1 MSTKERLSKLNDALR
16 QVAIEIV
23 VTETNLRDLKDQE
36 LIIRG
41 QISEREFDA
50 APAPIATLPIFR
62 SEEKLQ
68 EALDNRGKGFFGED
82 EADIIVQ
89 RQQVFEREAL
99 KKVNYINDETD

>member
-1 MSTKERLSKLNDALR
+1 MNTEERLSKLNDALK
-16 QVAIEIV
+16 QVTIEIA
-23 VTETNLRDLKDQE
+23 VTEANLRDLKDQE
-36 LIIRG
+36 QFVRG
-41 QISEREFDA
+41 QITEREFDA

-68 EALDNRGKGFFGED
+68 ESLDNRGKGFFGED
-82 EADIIVQ
+82 EADMIVQ